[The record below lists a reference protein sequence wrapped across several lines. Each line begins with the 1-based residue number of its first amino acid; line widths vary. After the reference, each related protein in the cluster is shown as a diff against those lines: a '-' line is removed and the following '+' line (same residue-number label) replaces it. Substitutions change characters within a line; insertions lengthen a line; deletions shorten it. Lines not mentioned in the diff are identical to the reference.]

1 MKGSS
6 ARQQQREQTRARLV
20 EAALHVFALH
30 GYDHAT
36 VEEISLAAGHSKGAY
51 YFHFDSK
58 EEILLELLS
67 LWIEEQTR
75 RLRTFESTKT
85 PVAVALLETL
95 GSLLRYDD
103 RDPNWRSLLP
113 EFWAKAHRNQHVR
126 SLFQKAYAL
135 WLELLKELFEKAESE
150 GLLSLAMAPDV
161 AASLVLAAHDGFT
174 VHWRLVPA
182 TDEEPTLPQTLGAL
196 MSVLTLPP
204 LEQRPTTI
212 RPSARRTAKP
222 KR

>member
-1 MKGSS
+1 MKGNP

-20 EAALHVFALH
+20 EAALRVFALH

-75 RLRTFESTKT
+75 RLRTFESTET

-103 RDPNWRSLLP
+103 RDPHWRSLLP
-113 EFWAKAHRNQHVR
+113 EFWAQAHRNQHVH
-126 SLFQKAYAL
+126 SLFQKAYAR
-135 WLELLKELFEKAESE
+135 WLELLKDLFEKAERE

-174 VHWRLVPA
+174 VHWRLRPA
-182 TDEEPTLPQTLGAL
+182 TDAEPTLSRTLGAL
-196 MSVLTLPP
+196 MSALTLPP
-204 LEQRPTTI
+204 LEQRPTVI

>member
-1 MKGSS
+1 LKGTS

-20 EAALHVFALH
+20 EAALRVFALH

-58 EEILLELLS
+58 EEIFLELLS
-67 LWIEEQTR
+67 LWIAEQTR
-75 RLRTFESTKT
+75 RLRAFESAET
-85 PVAVALLETL
+85 PVAVVLLETL

-103 RDPNWRSLLP
+103 RDPHWRPLLP
-113 EFWAKAHRNQHVR
+113 EFWAQAHRNQHVR
-126 SLFQKAYAL
+126 GLLSEAYAR
-135 WLELLKELFEKAESE
+135 WLELLKDLFEKTERE

-161 AASLVLAAHDGFT
+161 VASVVLAAHDGFT
-174 VHWRLVPA
+174 VRWRLRPT
-182 TDEEPTLPQTLGAL
+182 TDAEPTLPQMLGAL
-196 MSVLTLPP
+196 MSALTLPP
-204 LEQRPTTI
+204 LEQRPTAI

-222 KR
+222 KL

>member
-1 MKGSS
+1 LKGNS

-20 EAALHVFALH
+20 EAALNVFALH

-75 RLRTFESTKT
+75 RLRTFESTET
-85 PVAVALLETL
+85 PVAVALFETL

-103 RDPNWRSLLP
+103 RDAHWRSLLP
-113 EFWAKAHRNQHVR
+113 EFWTQAHRNQHVR
-126 SLFQKAYAL
+126 SLLREAYAR
-135 WLELLKELFEKAESE
+135 WLELLKDLFEKAERE

-161 AASLVLAAHDGFT
+161 AANLVLAAHDGFT
-174 VHWRLVPA
+174 IHWRLRPA
-182 TDEEPTLPQTLGAL
+182 TDAEPTLPHTLGAL
-196 MSVLTLPP
+196 MSALTLPP
-204 LEQRPTTI
+204 LDQRSTTI